1 MSKKLKIGITHGD
14 INGISYEVIIKALSD
29 NRILDLCTP
38 VIYGNAKIITYYKNS
53 ISDIGNFFY
62 TTVDSASSAQ
72 AKKVNLVNCID
83 EENPKINVGESTA
96 IAGQYALASLNMA
109 MKDLASGVIDAVVTA
124 PINKSNM
131 QSDQFDFVGHTEYF
145 AANDG
150 KTPLMLMINERVKV
164 GLVSIHEPLVK
175 VTSRVTAESI
185 MEKLKLMKESLTKDF
200 AIVNPK
206 IAVLSLNPHAG
217 DCGLLGKEEQ
227 DIVIPAIKKAR
238 DSGICAF
245 GPFAAD
251 GFFGSGM
258 YKKYDATLAMFH
270 DQGLTPFKLISELG
284 GVNYTAGLT
293 IVRTSPAHGVG
304 YDIAGKDLADPTS
317 FREAIYA
324 AIDIVRNREIHAEI
338 SANPLPIYSRDT
350 WGKDTSVSDISAPQ
364 AENY

>member
-72 AKKVNLVNCID
+72 AKKVNIVNCID

-200 AIVNPK
+200 EI
-206 IAVLSLNPHAG
+206 G
-217 DCGLLGKEEQ
+217 
-227 DIVIPAIKKAR
+227 R
-238 DSGICAF
+238 
-245 GPFAAD
+245 
-251 GFFGSGM
+251 
-258 YKKYDATLAMFH
+258 
-270 DQGLTPFKLISELG
+270 
-284 GVNYTAGLT
+284 
-293 IVRTSPAHGVG
+293 AHV
-304 YDIAGKDLADPTS
+304 
-317 FREAIYA
+317 
-324 AIDIVRNREIHAEI
+324 
-338 SANPLPIYSRDT
+338 
-350 WGKDTSVSDISAPQ
+350 
-364 AENY
+364 